1 MTESEPDKLLQFPCS
16 FPIKM
21 MGRADAAF
29 SNTAV
34 GLVERHVGKVTA
46 DAIQTSQ
53 SRNGNF
59 LSVTVTIDAKSQKI
73 SVPALRALEQNP
85 SGSFW
90 QRTRDGVSLWFE

>member
-29 SNTAV
+29 SDTAV
-34 GLVERHVGKVTA
+34 GLVERHVGKVAA
-46 DAIQTSQ
+46 DAIQTSE

-59 LSVTVTIDAKSQKI
+59 LSVTVTIEAKSQEQLDNIYNDLSNHKDI
-73 SVPALRALEQNP
+73 LVAL
-85 SGSFW
+85 
-90 QRTRDGVSLWFE
+90 